1 MVMKKTRKNHCNVI
15 LDVVPGGD
23 IVPCVRYSA
32 MAGMNRVKQTV
43 RR

>member
-1 MVMKKTRKNHCNVI
+1 MVMKKIRKNHCNVL

-23 IVPCVRYSA
+23 IVSCARYSA
-32 MAGMNRVKQTV
+32 MAGTNPAKQTV